1 MDGINFIP
9 VPRREVK
16 ACRTRLRRWG
26 IGLSI
31 YVAALSVGYGVCA
44 SCVRPDT
51 SDLDEQCKVLAAQ
64 MKSSKVK
71 VLSLRRELAEAQG
84 RLGAARAVGRH
95 ADWGVLLALVARNV
109 GDEVVLAR
117 CRLES
122 RERPGAAAAGGGPAE
137 RLVLELNGFARS
149 QTQVSDF
156 ILRLEKTGLFDAVRL
171 VKTGSEEFLSVKAV
185 GFQVACALEP
195 DRDKVQ

>member
-1 MDGINFIP
+1 MDGVNFIP
-9 VPRREVK
+9 VPRRQVK

-31 YVAALSVGYGVCA
+31 HAAALLVGYGVCV

-51 SDLDEQCKVLAAQ
+51 SELDEQCKVLAAQ
-64 MKSSKVK
+64 TKASKAK
-71 VLSLRRELAEAQG
+71 VLSLRRELAEAG
-84 RLGAARAVGRH
+84 RRLRAAQAVGRH

-122 RERPGAAAAGGGPAE
+122 RERPGAEAGGGKPAE
-137 RLVLELNGFARS
+137 RLVLALSGFARS
-149 QTQVSDF
+149 QAQVSDF

-185 GFQVACALEP
+185 GFHVACALEP